1 MLGSAVHV
9 YAHAMQAALLV
20 LCQYVD
26 GQTFFSSE
34 VHAVL
39 RAAKQT
45 AAAAIAVAS
54 IAFATF
60 SPMVSVAP
68 AAAAAAAIKDNAKVK
83 LGCAVQARRGII
95 RKRLDDGVV
104 DAARSVVKERI
115 RALRPSTYSAARVH
129 GTLNNSTRSHKR
141 IINNKQTKQSKVD
154 QKAIDTKDIK
164 VGTNLSRL
172 LHAHISC

>member
-68 AAAAAAAIKDNAKVK
+68 AAAAAAAVKANAKVK
-83 LGCAVQARRGII
+83 LGCAVQARCGII

-104 DAARSVVKERI
+104 DAARSVVKERV

-129 GTLNNSTRSHKR
+129 GTVNNSARSDT
-141 IINNKQTKQSKVD
+141 IEQKQKGHQQTNTQSKA
-154 QKAIDTKDIK
+154 K
-164 VGTNLSRL
+164 
-172 LHAHISC
+172 